1 MLLEQVLTVL
11 TWAFWII
18 LLTGAGLY
26 LWRTARLRG
35 LGAALRQLLRLR
47 WVLILLALAIGITL
61 IYRSVIFVEPQQ
73 VGVVISLVAPD
84 GYRDRPLRSGLR
96 FLVPLAEEVK
106 RYPIYWQT
114 YTMASKP
121 TEGQKPGDDSIL
133 ARTADGQEV
142 SLDSSVIFQVDTEEV
157 IRLHI
162 EWQGRYIEDFVRPVV
177 RGLVRTQVS
186 QYTVDE
192 VNSSKRL
199 DLERDLDDQVRAV
212 FQGKGLI
219 LDRFILRN
227 IAFSP
232 EYAAAVEQKQIA
244 LQGKIQAEYQA
255 EQVRRLAQGEA
266 DATRTRAQGEAEA
279 VRTKAAAQADALTL
293 IAQALARNKDL
304 LTYQYIEKLSP
315 AIRVM
320 LVPSNVPYILPL
332 PSMEEPGASATPAP
346 AVPSTSGETKTETL
360 PAPAAPVGI
369 TPAPTRTP
377 TPTRGP

>member
-1 MLLEQVLTVL
+1 
-11 TWAFWII
+11 
-18 LLTGAGLY
+18 
-26 LWRTARLRG
+26 
-35 LGAALRQLLRLR
+35 
-47 WVLILLALAIGITL
+47 LILLALAIGITL